1 MPRRSTS
8 SYILAEA
15 RRSSAAFWSL
25 VNSQERAMRLGAGV
39 VCVRSGI
46 VARSGEFLSDDEAQA
61 TLRRRRRQ
69 LGVTKKN
76 VEP

>member
-8 SYILAEA
+8 SYILAEP

-25 VNSQERAMRLGAGV
+25 VNSHERALRVGAGV

-46 VARSGEFLSDDEAQA
+46 AVAENRDD
-61 TLRRRRRQ
+61 
-69 LGVTKKN
+69 VKKN
-76 VEP
+76 FGAVKGPL